1 MSRLIELTQSAAIWL
16 SVTSSRGVSAI
27 EYGLLAALIALVIIA
42 AITTLGTNL
51 QGVFNT
57 ISTSV

>member
-1 MSRLIELTQSAAIWL
+1 MSRLIELSRSAAVWL
-16 SVTSSRGVSAI
+16 KVTSGRGVSAI

-42 AITTLGTNL
+42 AVTTLGTNL
-51 QGVFNT
+51 KSVFTT